1 MLFVNYMNNIISV
14 ILATINEKVEI
25 AVKIN
30 ESAEARIILMLSLLI
45 NVTVIVDAAFINI
58 LVVSIILYQI
68 FI

>member
-1 MLFVNYMNNIISV
+1 MNNIISA
-14 ILATINEKVEI
+14 ILATINEKGEI
-25 AVKIN
+25 AVKSN

-58 LVVSIILYQI
+58 LVVNIILYQI